1 MAGLASTLSAG
12 AGLASPTRVVLHTGA
27 VPFTSAVRHRLR
39 ERTSLPRDVLVL
51 GLIAFCVAVGFGV
64 LVPVL
69 PVFARSFGVGNA
81 EVGAVISV
89 FALMRLAISPVC
101 GRLIGWIGERT
112 VLATGIFIVAASSGL
127 AGAAQTYPQLLA
139 LRGIGGI
146 GSAMFTVSAMS
157 LLLGSVS
164 PQMRGRAAGFFQGG
178 FLLGGMTGPAIG
190 GLLALISIRAPF
202 FFYAGT
208 LAVAGLVGLLL
219 LSRTGVAPAAGAAD
233 DAVPLRTVIAD
244 PRFQAACLTNLAQGW
259 SSFGVRSALIP
270 VLVVEVLHHNTTWT
284 GIAFACA
291 AVAQTIALAPA
302 GKFVDTVGRRP
313 AMVGGGLLAG
323 VSIMVVPFA
332 SNMGVLIAALCAYGV
347 AAAFLGTAPAASVGD
362 ATGGSRG
369 TPVAV
374 FSMCSDTGAIVGP
387 IVAGVLADR
396 FSYGWAFGL
405 GAALLVV
412 AATYSLRMPRGL
424 PPARDEPEVVPVGE
438 QQVGGPEADEPTT
451 KELR

>member
-1 MAGLASTLSAG
+1 MPLTA
-12 AGLASPTRVVLHTGA
+12 
-27 VPFTSAVRHRLR
+27 AVRRRLR

-69 PVFARSFGVGNA
+69 PVFARGFGVGNT

-89 FALMRLAISPVC
+89 FALMRLAVSPFC
-101 GRLIGWIGERT
+101 GRLITWIGERT
-112 VLATGIFIVAASSGL
+112 VLATGIFIVAGSSGL

-157 LLLGSVS
+157 LLLGSVA
-164 PQMRGRAAGFFQGG
+164 PQMRGRASGFFQGG

-202 FFYAGT
+202 FFYAAT

-219 LSRTGVAPAAGAAD
+219 LSRTRVTSAAGAAA
-233 DAVPLRTVIAD
+233 DAVPLRTVLAD

-259 SSFGVRSALIP
+259 TSFGVRSALIP

-313 AMVGGGLLAG
+313 AMIGGGLLAG
-323 VSIMVVPFA
+323 LSIMVVPFA
-332 SNMGVLIAALCAYGV
+332 PNIGRADRRAVRVRCRRRVPGHRTGRLGGRRDRRLPRHPGRGVLHVRRHRGDRRSDRRRSAGRPVLLRVGLRSGSGPAPGGGDLLAADAARV
-347 AAAFLGTAPAASVGD
+347 AAGRERTSGD
-362 ATGGSRG
+362 SR
-369 TPVAV
+369 
-374 FSMCSDTGAIVGP
+374 DGAGRR
-387 IVAGVLADR
+387 AADR
-396 FSYGWAFGL
+396 
-405 GAALLVV
+405 
-412 AATYSLRMPRGL
+412 RPRI
-424 PPARDEPEVVPVGE
+424 R
-438 QQVGGPEADEPTT
+438 
-451 KELR
+451 

>member
-1 MAGLASTLSAG
+1 MPLTAAL
-12 AGLASPTRVVLHTGA
+12 R
-27 VPFTSAVRHRLR
+27 RRLR
-39 ERTSLPRDVLVL
+39 ERTTLPRDVLVL

-69 PVFARSFGVGNA
+69 PVFARGFGVGNA

-89 FALMRLAISPVC
+89 FALMRLAVSPLC
-101 GRLIGWIGERT
+101 GRLIGWLGERT

-139 LRGIGGI
+139 LRGIGGV

-190 GLLALISIRAPF
+190 GLLAVISIRAPF
-202 FFYAGT
+202 FFYAAT
-208 LAVAGLVGLLL
+208 LAVAGVVGLLL
-219 LSRTGVAPAAGAAD
+219 LSRTRVDRAAENATPP
-233 DAVPLRTVIAD
+233 VPLRTVLAD

-259 SSFGVRSALIP
+259 TSFGVRSALIP

-313 AMVGGGLLAG
+313 AMIGGGLLAG

-332 SNMGVLIAALCAYGV
+332 ADHGRADRRPLRVRGRGRLPGDGPRRLGGRCDRRRPRDTGGGVLDVLRH
-347 AAAFLGTAPAASVGD
+347 
-362 ATGGSRG
+362 RG
-369 TPVAV
+369 HRRT
-374 FSMCSDTGAIVGP
+374 
-387 IVAGVLADR
+387 DR
-396 FSYGWAFGL
+396 GWAAGRQVVVRVGVRSRRCPAGGGGDL
-405 GAALLVV
+405 LAADAPRAAGA
-412 AATYSLRMPRGL
+412 RRRRPRTGDRARG
-424 PPARDEPEVVPVGE
+424 ARDT
-438 QQVGGPEADEPTT
+438 AA
-451 KELR
+451 R

>member
-1 MAGLASTLSAG
+1 VTLTA
-12 AGLASPTRVVLHTGA
+12 
-27 VPFTSAVRHRLR
+27 AVRRRLR

-69 PVFARSFGVGNA
+69 PVFARGFGVGNT

-89 FALMRLAISPVC
+89 FALMRLAVSPVC
-101 GRLIGWIGERT
+101 GRLIGWLGERT
-112 VLATGIFIVAASSGL
+112 VLATGIFIVAASSGV
-127 AGAAQTYPQLLA
+127 AGAAQTYTQLLA
-139 LRGIGGI
+139 LRGIGGV

-157 LLLGSVS
+157 LLLGSVVPS
-164 PQMRGRAAGFFQGG
+164 MRGRAAGFFQGG

-190 GLLALISIRAPF
+190 GLLALVSIRAPF

-208 LAVAGLVGLLL
+208 LAVAGTVGLLL
-219 LSRTGVAPAAGAAD
+219 LSRTSVASGSGPTD
-233 DAVPLRTVIAD
+233 DKTVPFRTVAAD

-259 SSFGVRSALIP
+259 TSFGVRSALIP
-270 VLVVEVLHHNTTWT
+270 VLVVEVLHHSTTWT

-291 AVAQTIALAPA
+291 AIAQTIALAPA

-313 AMVGGGLLAG
+313 AMIGGGLLAG
-323 VSIMVVPFA
+323 CAIMVVPFA
-332 SNMGVLIAALCAYGV
+332 PNLVVLIIALCAYGI

-374 FSMCSDTGAIVGP
+374 FSMFSDAGAIVGP

-405 GAALLVV
+405 GAALLIM
-412 AATYSLRMPRGL
+412 AALNSIRMPGGVPVAQQAADTDGSDRL
-424 PPARDEPEVVPVGE
+424 PVGE
-438 QQVGGPEADEPTT
+438 QPQVGGPESDEPTT

>member
-1 MAGLASTLSAG
+1 M
-12 AGLASPTRVVLHTGA
+12 
-27 VPFTSAVRHRLR
+27 
-39 ERTSLPRDVLVL
+39 L

-69 PVFARSFGVGNA
+69 PVFARSFGVGNT

-101 GRLIGWIGERT
+101 GRLIGWLGERT

-127 AGAAQTYPQLLA
+127 AGAAQSYPQLLT

-157 LLLGSVS
+157 LLLGSVE
-164 PQMRGRAAGFFQGG
+164 PLMRGRAAGFFQGG

-190 GLLALISIRAPF
+190 GLLALVSIRAPF

-208 LAVAGLVGLLL
+208 LAVAGVVGLLL
-219 LSRTGVAPAAGAAD
+219 LSRRTGADEGGSGPA
-233 DAVPLRTVIAD
+233 VTEIPLRTVVAD

-259 SSFGVRSALIP
+259 TSFGVRSALVP
-270 VLVVEVLHHNTTWT
+270 VLVVEVLHRNTTWT

-291 AVAQTIALAPA
+291 AVAQTIALVPA
-302 GKFVDTVGRRP
+302 GRFVDTVGRRP
-313 AMVGGGLLAG
+313 AMIGGGLLAG

-332 SNMGVLIAALCAYGV
+332 PTMVVLIIALCAYGV

-362 ATGGSRG
+362 ATGGARG

-374 FSMCSDTGAIVGP
+374 FSMFSDVGAIVGP
-387 IVAGVLADR
+387 IAAGLLADQLS
-396 FSYGWAFGL
+396 FPWAFGV
-405 GAALLVV
+405 GAALLVL
-412 AATYSLRMPRGL
+412 AAGYALRMPPGL
-424 PPARDEPEVVPVGE
+424 PVRI
-438 QQVGGPEADEPTT
+438 EPTSQ
-451 KELR
+451 ELR